1 MSSGL
6 FKPARKAFVQKRSA
20 CLNLLLAIR
29 TAMLGGLF
37 FDPPTASEMLTP
49 PEPETGDRISA
60 GGLGLT
66 TREQEVL
73 RLIALGYG
81 NKEIAYRMAVSVKSV
96 ETYKLR
102 ATQKLN
108 LHSRAQIV
116 HFAVTHGWM
125 QASNAD
131 AAAA

>member
-1 MSSGL
+1 
-6 FKPARKAFVQKRSA
+6 
-20 CLNLLLAIR
+20 
-29 TAMLGGLF
+29 
-37 FDPPTASEMLTP
+37 MLTP
-49 PEPETGDRISA
+49 PKPETADRSSA
-60 GGLGLT
+60 DGSGLT
-66 TREQEVL
+66 AREQEVL

-108 LHSRAQIV
+108 LRSRAQIV

-125 QASNAD
+125 QASNVDMAGI
-131 AAAA
+131 